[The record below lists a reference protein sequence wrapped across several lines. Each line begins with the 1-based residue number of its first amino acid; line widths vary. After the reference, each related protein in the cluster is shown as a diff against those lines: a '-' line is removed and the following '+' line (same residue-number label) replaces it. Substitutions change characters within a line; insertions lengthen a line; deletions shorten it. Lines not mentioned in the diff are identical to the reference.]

1 MYSPV
6 VEIVME
12 VAISD
17 TKFMLFHE
25 FLILLD
31 VKSIENI
38 VPLIF
43 GHDKGV
49 LD

>member
-1 MYSPV
+1 MEATTAD
-6 VEIVME
+6 VEFV
-12 VAISD
+12 
-17 TKFMLFHE
+17 LFHE
-25 FLILLD
+25 FHVLLD

-43 GHDKGV
+43 GNDKGV